1 MLKKLQKILLIA
13 IMMVAVMSTMSFA
26 SEAELTAVDQ
36 DQKVTTISNGN
47 DSANENVPTTG
58 NEGESEAEPATD
70 DAATD
75 GTDTAE
81 SSQPDMLLDDLY
93 LIDSSI
99 NYSKIVDGNAYII
112 GDDVTISSI
121 IGGDLFV
128 LGNNVTL
135 TKDCVVYGNLFL
147 LANTA
152 NLDCYVY
159 GGNLYAACSSLTVG
173 ERGAIYRDMKVATS
187 KLSFN
192 GTVGRNAHVT
202 GNEIELGETTKIYG
216 NFDYSSS
223 KAIEVPSEAVSG
235 TINYNEIKN
244 DDSEEAPSSP
254 IVSKLIDLAYTL
266 IYTLIV
272 FGLIVLLAHKFH
284 EKLQSAPLNKVAVTS
299 LKGLAILVAT
309 PIVAIILVCT
319 IVGIPVAIALIA
331 VWLLLVCGF
340 ASVVATIS
348 VASFV
353 SAKVPV
359 LAKAHGLL
367 GVILVTIVLWLLELI
382 PYVGGL
388 ISLIACIYGLGLI
401 FVGNFKKKEKKQEE
415 NTVVE

>member
-13 IMMVAVMSTMSFA
+13 IIMVAVMSTMCLA
-26 SEAELTAVDQ
+26 SEAELTSIDQ
-36 DQKVTTISNGN
+36 DQKVTTISNG
-47 DSANENVPTTG
+47 DDAVSENATTTG
-58 NEGESEAEPATD
+58 SEEESETEPSTDAEASE
-70 DAATD
+70 
-75 GTDTAE
+75 E
-81 SSQPDMLLDDLY
+81 SPEQDMLLDDLY
-93 LIDSSI
+93 LIDNSV
-99 NYSKIVDGNAYII
+99 NYSRIIDGNAYII
-112 GDDVTISSI
+112 GNDVTISSI

-159 GGNLYAACSSLTVG
+159 GGNLYAACSDLTVG
-173 ERGAIYRDMKVATS
+173 ENGAIYRDMKVTSS

-192 GTVGRNAHVT
+192 GAVGRNAYVS
-202 GNEIELGETTKIYG
+202 GNEIALGEKTKIYG
-216 NFDYSSS
+216 DFNYSSS

-235 TINYNEIKN
+235 TINYSEIKN
-244 DDSEEAPSSP
+244 NNSEEAPSSP
-254 IVSKLIDLAYTL
+254 VVSKLIDLAYTL

-272 FGLIVLLAHKFH
+272 FGLIVLLARKFH

-309 PIVAIILVCT
+309 PIVAIILICT

-348 VASFV
+348 VASFI

-367 GVILVTIVLWLLELI
+367 GVIVVTIVLWLLELI
-382 PYVGGL
+382 PFVGGL
-388 ISLIACIYGLGLI
+388 VSLIACIYGLGLI
-401 FVGNFKKKEKKQEE
+401 FVGNFKKKEKVQEE